1 MHLPTFKWTSSFLY
15 EIITRKKRYTN
26 ILLLQPNDKYK
37 VVKRKPAVRNYWVR
51 PGKDRYWWENFTS
64 RKVVEEEWRE
74 NFRMSRE
81 TFQVLCAELYPYIFK
96 NDARFRNAVPVG
108 KQVAGLCTIC
118 FDFVAISSP
127 HHLGHLRR
135 CSN

>member
-74 NFRMSRE
+74 ISECQGKRFKFFAQNCILIFLRMTPGFE
-81 TFQVLCAELYPYIFK
+81 TRSQLVIKLRDFALFALILLQYLVLI
-96 NDARFRNAVPVG
+96 
-108 KQVAGLCTIC
+108 I
-118 FDFVAISSP
+118 
-127 HHLGHLRR
+127 
-135 CSN
+135 